1 VFPGAACVFALV
13 GRFAQHCHV
22 VDIDIDID
30 IDIDADSWRP
40 AGAAKGAAGQ
50 ARGAALAALQNAIA
64 GVRNPRE
71 LTGMARERV
80 CRTTGP
86 FRGVMEHR

>member
-22 VDIDIDID
+22 VDIDID
-30 IDIDADSWRP
+30 AVSWRP